1 MTALQFVMLII
12 VTSISGIGANSE
24 EFQTH
29 HPIISSTLV
38 GLALGD
44 LKTGIIVG
52 AAMELVALGWMT
64 VGAASPP
71 DPALAG
77 TVAATL
83 AILAHVSTGVAVSI
97 AITVAIAGQLLQI
110 VQLSTIQVFIVYL
123 ADKFAKKANTRGIG
137 FTHWLT
143 AVPSAIRVALPTA
156 LVAWFASADFAKQM
170 FANMPKV
177 LTGGLT
183 VASGFMVVVGYAM
196 VLKQINRK
204 DLLPFFFIGFL
215 IMTFSNGIT
224 LIAMSIMGLCFAFI
238 YYNFLDKSN
247 AGTSGR
253 RVRGTVAAAETDQEA
268 GASEDAVEDEK
279 KNYKIRL
286 QKSDLIK
293 VFLRTNWF
301 QISWTYERFQNLCYC
316 YCMVPILKRLYP
328 DKKDLAHAL
337 TRHMEYF
344 NTTPIMS
351 SPILGVNA
359 AMEESMVNGG
369 GITEEA
375 ITGTKVAL
383 MGPFAGIGD
392 SVFWGIL
399 RPMLAAIAAGI
410 ATNGSVLGPIFF
422 FLAFNIIR
430 LFCRYYGL
438 MIPYKKGTDFITM
451 FKGGE
456 QKLIKSISVL
466 AYTVIGGLVAKWTT
480 INMPVTLYS
489 FKLNGKVVTTT
500 LQDQLDAILPNMLP
514 LALVFFVLWLLKK
527 KVSPVAIIIGLMVLG
542 VVGYACGFLG

>member
-1 MTALQFVMLII
+1 MNIFNFLALILVS
-12 VTSISGIGANSE
+12 SISGIGAASE

-29 HPIISSTLV
+29 HPIISATLV

-64 VGAASPP
+64 VGAAAPP

-77 TVAATL
+77 TVSATL
-83 AILAHVSTGVAVSI
+83 AILANVKPGVAVSI
-97 AITVAIAGQLLQI
+97 AMAVAIAGQLLQI
-110 VQLSTIQVFIVYL
+110 VQLSTIQVGIVYL
-123 ADKFAKKANTRGIG
+123 GDKFAKEGNTRGIG
-137 FTHWLT
+137 IAHWLT
-143 AVPSAIRVALPTA
+143 AIPSALRVALPTV
-156 LVAWFASADFAKQM
+156 LVAWFASADFAENM
-170 FANMPKV
+170 FSSMPQV
-177 LTGGLT
+177 LIGGLQ
-183 VASGFMVVVGYAM
+183 VASGFLVVVGYAM

-215 IMTFSNGIT
+215 IMTFSNNIT
-224 LIAMSIMGLCFAFI
+224 LIALSMAGICFAFI
-238 YYNFLDKSN
+238 YYLFLDKSN
-247 AGTSGR
+247 YTENTGR
-253 RVRGTVAAAETDQEA
+253 RVRGTTAQNQTLQENVLNNIEA
-268 GASEDAVEDEK
+268 TVNFK
-279 KNYKIRL
+279 KKL

-293 VFLRTNWF
+293 VFLRSQFF
-301 QISWTYERFQNLCYC
+301 QLSWTYERFQNLCYC

-328 DKKDLAHAL
+328 EKEELAHAL

-344 NTTPIMS
+344 NTTPVMS

-369 GITEEA
+369 GVTEEA

-410 ATNGSVLGPIFF
+410 AAKGSVLGPIFF
-422 FLAFNIIR
+422 FVTFNIIR
-430 LFCRYYGL
+430 LFVRYYGL
-438 MIPYKKGTDFITM
+438 MIPYEKGMNFITV
-451 FKGGE
+451 FKGSE
-456 QKLIKSISVL
+456 QKLIKAISVI

-480 INMPVTLYS
+480 IKMPITLYS
-489 FKLNGKVVTTT
+489 FTVQGKQVTTT
-500 LQDQLDAILPNMLP
+500 LQDQLNAILPNMLP
-514 LALVFFVLWLLKK
+514 LILVFFVLWLLKK
-527 KVSPVAIIIGLMVLG
+527 KVSPVVIILGLMAFGIIGYAFGILG
-542 VVGYACGFLG
+542 